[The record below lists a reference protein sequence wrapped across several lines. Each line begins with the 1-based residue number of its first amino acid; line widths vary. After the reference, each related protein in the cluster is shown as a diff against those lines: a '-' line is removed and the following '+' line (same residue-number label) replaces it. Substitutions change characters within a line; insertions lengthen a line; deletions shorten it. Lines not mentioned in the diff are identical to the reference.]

1 MLDLFVGELN
11 NQSMM
16 LLYACGLWTS
26 SCCGP
31 HGVSGDMVVASRGRR
46 DTFGVSEQQARG
58 NLFTHF
64 RHSWHKIS
72 SSPSK
77 KTLTFTVYKHLKNF
91 FFQSISILF
100 LHANNFS
107 KAISLM
113 ATRKLVRDL
122 VLYKQPMYQHLLG
135 YKQVST
141 TVPRFRAVGGVNGN
155 WMRREYSVFNEFSN
169 KIKGEVNRNPE
180 FRKSVEELK
189 EKTEELKG
197 VKEDLKVRTK
207 QTTEQLYKH
216 VDGVWSEAEA
226 TAKKVSE
233 NLKEKVSAAKE
244 EVKETLGIGKQESS
258 ESSSSS
264 SNYGSSAKEG
274 NHDKH
279 SASGE
284 DNKEQSSYAD
294 SAGTIFGK
302 VRSGVSSSFQKAKDA
317 KVIDLAKKGYNFVK
331 EELDGS
337 SSRKKRAKDTSAA
350 ASKANAER
358 STRTDITIV
367 PVKQSV
373 FSKKWEAFKQ
383 KMQGHPLFKRANDIS
398 EPVRIKGQ
406 EIAEDM
412 RERWETSD
420 HPVVHKIQDI
430 NESVFRET
438 DAAMSF
444 KEIRQRDPHFSLP
457 DFVSDV
463 QEIVKPVL
471 KAYIK
476 GETEVLEQYCSPEI
490 IERCKA
496 EHRVCEQQGTFYD
509 NKILHISEV
518 DVRETKMMGDTPLII
533 VGFQTQ
539 QVYCVRDRLGEITEG
554 GTDTIHTVHYLWAM
568 QLVEA
573 EEGSYMPVWK
583 LRDMQQVG
591 IRALI

>member
-1 MLDLFVGELN
+1 
-11 NQSMM
+11 
-16 LLYACGLWTS
+16 
-26 SCCGP
+26 
-31 HGVSGDMVVASRGRR
+31 
-46 DTFGVSEQQARG
+46 
-58 NLFTHF
+58 
-64 RHSWHKIS
+64 
-72 SSPSK
+72 
-77 KTLTFTVYKHLKNF
+77 
-91 FFQSISILF
+91 
-100 LHANNFS
+100 
-107 KAISLM
+107 M

-122 VLYKQPMYQHLLG
+122 FLSKQPLYRQSLA

-141 TVPRFRAVGGVNGN
+141 SALRLRLHGGANVNSTY
-155 WMRREYSVFNEFSN
+155 REFSVFNEFSK
-169 KIKGEVNRNPE
+169 KIKGEVNRNQD
-180 FRKSVEELK
+180 FQQTVKELK

-207 QTTEQLYKH
+207 QTTEQLYKR
-216 VDGVWSEAEA
+216 VDGAWTEAEA

-233 NLKEKVSAAKE
+233 NLKEKVSAATE
-244 EVKETLGIGKQESS
+244 EVKESLGIGKQEST

-264 SNYGSSAKEG
+264 ANE
-274 NHDKH
+274 
-279 SASGE
+279 ASKDDE
-284 DNKEQSSYAD
+284 K
-294 SAGTIFGK
+294 SAGEKGDKKQESGYGETAETIFSK

-317 KVIDLAKKGYNFVK
+317 KVLDLAKKGYDIVK
-331 EELDGS
+331 DELNGS
-337 SSRKKRAKDTSAA
+337 PSKRKRAKA
-350 ASKANAER
+350 ASSQANVER
-358 STRTDITIV
+358 STRTDIAVV
-367 PVKQSV
+367 PVKQSK
-373 FSKKWEAFKQ
+373 FNKKWEAFKA
-383 KMQGHPLFKRANDIS
+383 KMQGHPLFKRVSGFS
-398 EPVRIKGQ
+398 EPVVTKSQ

-444 KEIRQRDPHFSLP
+444 KEIRRRDPYFSLP

-471 KAYIK
+471 KSYIK
-476 GETEVLEQYCSPEI
+476 GETEVLEKYCSPEI

-496 EHRVCEQQGTFYD
+496 EQRICESQGTFYD

-554 GTDTIHTVHYLWAM
+554 GKDTIHTVHYLWAM

-573 EEGSYMPVWK
+573 EEGDEGGHMPIWK

>member
-1 MLDLFVGELN
+1 
-11 NQSMM
+11 
-16 LLYACGLWTS
+16 
-26 SCCGP
+26 
-31 HGVSGDMVVASRGRR
+31 
-46 DTFGVSEQQARG
+46 
-58 NLFTHF
+58 
-64 RHSWHKIS
+64 
-72 SSPSK
+72 
-77 KTLTFTVYKHLKNF
+77 
-91 FFQSISILF
+91 
-100 LHANNFS
+100 
-107 KAISLM
+107 M
-113 ATRKLVRDL
+113 ATRKLVRDIYL
-122 VLYKQPMYQHLLG
+122 SKQPLYRQILA

-141 TVPRFRAVGGVNGN
+141 AAPRLRLLGAANGSSAY
-155 WMRREYSVFNEFSN
+155 REFSVFNEFSK
-169 KIKGEVNRNPE
+169 KIKGEVNRNQE
-180 FRKSVEELK
+180 FQQSVKEFK

-216 VDGVWSEAEA
+216 VDGVWTEAEA

-264 SNYGSSAKEG
+264 AKKASSGKD
-274 NHDKH
+274 DKDH
-279 SASGE
+279 KQSADGE
-284 DNKEQSSYAD
+284 DKKQQSGDGDTAE
-294 SAGTIFGK
+294 TIFSK
-302 VRSGVSSSFQKAKDA
+302 FRSGVSSAFPKVSSSFQTAKDA
-317 KVIDLAKKGYNFVK
+317 KVLDLAKKGYDIVK
-331 EELDGS
+331 DELNGS
-337 SSRKKRAKDTSAA
+337 SSKRKRAKAASAA
-350 ASKANAER
+350 SHANVER
-358 STRTDITIV
+358 STRTDVAIV
-367 PVKQSV
+367 AVKQSR
-373 FSKKWEAFKQ
+373 FSKKWEAFKA
-383 KMQGHPLFKRANDIS
+383 KMQGHPVFKRVSGFS
-398 EPVRIKGQ
+398 EPVVTKSQ

-444 KEIRQRDPHFSLP
+444 KEIRRRDPYDDASWYFSLP

-463 QEIVKPVL
+463 QEIVKQVL
-471 KAYIK
+471 KSYIK
-476 GETEVLEQYCSPEI
+476 GETEVLEKYCSPEI

-496 EHRVCEQQGTFYD
+496 EHRVCEMQGTFYD

-518 DVRETKMMGDTPLII
+518 EVRETKMMGDSPLII

-554 GTDTIHTVHYLWAM
+554 GKDTIHTVHYLWAM
-568 QLVEA
+568 QLAEA
-573 EEGSYMPVWK
+573 EEGAEEAHMPMWK

>member
-1 MLDLFVGELN
+1 
-11 NQSMM
+11 
-16 LLYACGLWTS
+16 
-26 SCCGP
+26 
-31 HGVSGDMVVASRGRR
+31 
-46 DTFGVSEQQARG
+46 
-58 NLFTHF
+58 
-64 RHSWHKIS
+64 
-72 SSPSK
+72 
-77 KTLTFTVYKHLKNF
+77 
-91 FFQSISILF
+91 
-100 LHANNFS
+100 
-107 KAISLM
+107 M

-122 VLYKQPMYQHLLG
+122 FLSKQPLYRQSLA
-135 YKQVST
+135 YKQVCTSAS
-141 TVPRFRAVGGVNGN
+141 RLRLRGAANVNPTY
-155 WMRREYSVFNEFSN
+155 REFSVFNEFSK
-169 KIKGEVNRNPE
+169 KIKGEVNRNQD
-180 FRKSVEELK
+180 FQQTVKELK

-207 QTTEQLYKH
+207 QTTEQLYKR
-216 VDGVWSEAEA
+216 VDGAWTEAEA

-244 EVKETLGIGKQESS
+244 EVKETLGIGKQEST

-264 SNYGSSAKEG
+264 ANEGSKDDKE
-274 NHDKH
+274 
-279 SASGE
+279 SGE
-284 DNKEQSSYAD
+284 KGDEKQE
-294 SAGTIFGK
+294 AGYGEAAGSIFSK

-317 KVIDLAKKGYNFVK
+317 KVLDLAKKGYDIVK
-331 EELDGS
+331 DELSGS
-337 SSRKKRAKDTSAA
+337 PSKRKRAKAASAA
-350 ASKANAER
+350 SSQANVET
-358 STRTDITIV
+358 SSRTDVAVV
-367 PVKQSV
+367 PVKQSK
-373 FSKKWEAFKQ
+373 FNKKWEAFKS
-383 KMQGHPLFKRANDIS
+383 KMQGHPLFKRVSGFS
-398 EPVRIKGQ
+398 EPVVTKSQ

-444 KEIRQRDPHFSLP
+444 KEIRRRDPYFSLP

-476 GETEVLEQYCSPEI
+476 GEAEVLDKYCSPEI
-490 IERCKA
+490 VERCKA
-496 EHRVCEQQGTFYD
+496 EHRVCKEQGTFYD

-554 GTDTIHTVHYLWAM
+554 GKDTIHTVHYLWAM

-573 EEGSYMPVWK
+573 EEGAEGGHMPIWK

>member
-1 MLDLFVGELN
+1 
-11 NQSMM
+11 
-16 LLYACGLWTS
+16 
-26 SCCGP
+26 
-31 HGVSGDMVVASRGRR
+31 
-46 DTFGVSEQQARG
+46 
-58 NLFTHF
+58 
-64 RHSWHKIS
+64 
-72 SSPSK
+72 
-77 KTLTFTVYKHLKNF
+77 
-91 FFQSISILF
+91 
-100 LHANNFS
+100 
-107 KAISLM
+107 M

-122 VLYKQPMYQHLLG
+122 FLSKQPLYRQSLAYKQI
-135 YKQVST
+135 ST
-141 TVPRFRAVGGVNGN
+141 SAMRLRFHGGANVNSTY
-155 WMRREYSVFNEFSN
+155 REFSVFNEFSK
-169 KIKGEVNRNPE
+169 KIKGEVNRNQD
-180 FRKSVEELK
+180 FQQTVKELK

-207 QTTEQLYKH
+207 QTTEQLYKR
-216 VDGVWSEAEA
+216 VDGAWTEAEA

-233 NLKEKVSAAKE
+233 NLKEKVSAATE
-244 EVKETLGIGKQESS
+244 EVKETLGIGKQEST

-264 SNYGSSAKEG
+264 ANEASKDDKQSAEEKEDKKQESGYGETAE
-274 NHDKH
+274 
-279 SASGE
+279 
-284 DNKEQSSYAD
+284 
-294 SAGTIFGK
+294 TIFSK

-317 KVIDLAKKGYNFVK
+317 KVLDLAKKGYDIVK
-331 EELDGS
+331 DELSGS
-337 SSRKKRAKDTSAA
+337 PSKRKRAKAASAA
-350 ASKANAER
+350 SSQANVER
-358 STRTDITIV
+358 STRTDIAVV
-367 PVKQSV
+367 PVKQSK
-373 FSKKWEAFKQ
+373 FNKKWEAFKA
-383 KMQGHPLFKRANDIS
+383 KMQGHPLFKRVSGFS
-398 EPVRIKGQ
+398 EPVVTKSQ

-444 KEIRQRDPHFSLP
+444 KEIRRRDPYFSLP

-471 KAYIK
+471 KSYIK
-476 GETEVLEQYCSPEI
+476 GETEVLEKYCSPEI

-496 EHRVCEQQGTFYD
+496 EHRACETQGTFYD

-554 GTDTIHTVHYLWAM
+554 GKDTIHTVHYLWAM
-568 QLVEA
+568 QLVEM
-573 EEGSYMPVWK
+573 EEGDEGGHMPIWK

>member
-1 MLDLFVGELN
+1 
-11 NQSMM
+11 
-16 LLYACGLWTS
+16 
-26 SCCGP
+26 
-31 HGVSGDMVVASRGRR
+31 
-46 DTFGVSEQQARG
+46 
-58 NLFTHF
+58 
-64 RHSWHKIS
+64 
-72 SSPSK
+72 
-77 KTLTFTVYKHLKNF
+77 
-91 FFQSISILF
+91 
-100 LHANNFS
+100 
-107 KAISLM
+107 M
-113 ATRKLVRDL
+113 ATRKLVRDIFFS
-122 VLYKQPMYQHLLG
+122 KQPLYRQVLA

-141 TVPRFRAVGGVNGN
+141 AAPRLRLLGAAYGN
-155 WMRREYSVFNEFSN
+155 STYREFSVFNEFSK
-169 KIKGEVNRNPE
+169 KIKGEVNRNQE
-180 FRKSVEELK
+180 FQQSVKEFK

-216 VDGVWSEAEA
+216 VDGAWTEAEA

-264 SNYGSSAKEG
+264 ANDASSGKD
-274 NHDKH
+274 DKDH
-279 SASGE
+279 TQSADGE
-284 DNKEQSSYAD
+284 DKKQQSGYGDTAE
-294 SAGTIFGK
+294 TIFSK
-302 VRSGVSSSFQKAKDA
+302 FRSGVSSVFPKVSSSFRTAKDA
-317 KVIDLAKKGYNFVK
+317 KVLDLAKKGYDIVK
-331 EELDGS
+331 DELNGS
-337 SSRKKRAKDTSAA
+337 SSKRKRAKAASAA
-350 ASKANAER
+350 ASQANVER
-358 STRTDITIV
+358 STRTDIAVV
-367 PVKQSV
+367 PVKQSR
-373 FSKKWEAFKQ
+373 FSKKWEAFKA
-383 KMQGHPLFKRANDIS
+383 KMQGHPVFKRVSGFS
-398 EPVRIKGQ
+398 EPVVTKSQ

-444 KEIRQRDPHFSLP
+444 KEIRRRDPYFSLP

-471 KAYIK
+471 KAYTK
-476 GETEVLEQYCSPEI
+476 GETEVLEKYCSPEI

-496 EHRVCEQQGTFYD
+496 EHRVCEMQGTFYD

-518 DVRETKMMGDTPLII
+518 DVRETKMMGDSPLII

-554 GTDTIHTVHYLWAM
+554 GKDTIHTVHYLWAM
-568 QLVEA
+568 QLAEA
-573 EEGSYMPVWK
+573 EEGAEEAHMPMWK